1 MAELGLMCLMALEDW
16 QPFDEQTLRLA
27 LEDLPQPV
35 SARITAH
42 PAGEEESAL
51 AITVDRQ
58 DFVAVVM
65 HGPIPEPDFSQA
77 IDGSVFW
84 PVAADKMAGHNAFM
98 ALTAETTEDT
108 PGLVRAQSVAMTR
121 LAAALCETL
130 PVMGV
135 CWRSAEAAVPP
146 SKLRRAVDQIAQGTW
161 PVDMWI
167 GYDVHYGTG
176 EKSEQIGAF
185 TRGAQDYLGCEVEI
199 APMPVQPEVPLR
211 ILSSTVSQLIDTGMY
226 LRDGQEVTIKGVSHS
241 RWKIAAGTT
250 GRARITP
257 AGR

>member
-1 MAELGLMCLMALEDW
+1 MVELGLMCLMALEEW
-16 QPFDEQTLRLA
+16 RPFDVQVVRQA

-35 SARITAH
+35 SAEITVH

-65 HGPIPEPDFSQA
+65 PGEIPEPDFSQA
-77 IDGSVFW
+77 IEGSVFW
-84 PVAADKMAGHNAFM
+84 PVAREKMTGHSAFM
-98 ALTAETTEDT
+98 ALTANAVEDT

-121 LAAALCETL
+121 LAAALAETL

-146 SKLRRAVDQIAQGTW
+146 GKLRRAVDQIALGNW
-161 PVDMWI
+161 PVDMWV

-185 TRGAQDYLGCEVEI
+185 TRGASDYLGCEVEI
-199 APMPVQPEVPLR
+199 APMPTKPEVPLR
-211 ILSSTVSQLIDTGMY
+211 ILSATVSQLIDTGMY
-226 LRDGQEVTIKGVSHS
+226 LRDGQEVVIKGVSHP
-241 RWKIAAGTT
+241 RWQIAAGKS

-257 AGR
+257 LGR